1 MIIRMLRS
9 ALQEA
14 VAQVAKAVSPRTT
27 IPILS
32 GIKIEVSGEGMT
44 LTASDTDI
52 SIRCFIPATAE
63 DKTIITV
70 EREGSVVLP
79 AKFFAEI
86 VRKLPAD
93 EIRMEVHDQF
103 QTTITSGATEVQL
116 VGLDPE
122 EFPVLPIVQEDRVF
136 SMPGSL
142 LQTMIERTV
151 FAVSTNESTPVLTGV
166 LWQLQNGELRCLA
179 TDRHRLSSSTAW
191 LQTDESLRFS
201 DVVISGRTLNELVKI
216 IPNQEI
222 LVDIVVS
229 DSQVL
234 FKLGHVLF
242 YSRMLEGAY
251 PDTSR
256 IIPQSFKT
264 ELVLPTAAFADAI
277 ERAYLLSREEKT
289 NIVRLSMLDDGTIE
303 ITSSSSEIG
312 KVKEVI
318 QPREM
323 NGEPLRIAFNS
334 KYFIDALRVIDS
346 EEIFLGFNG
355 PMSPIILRPRDR
367 DDNLHLILPYRTNG

>member
-1 MIIRMLRS
+1 MIVRMQRS

-14 VAQVAKAVSPRTT
+14 VAQVSRAVSPRTT
-27 IPILS
+27 IPILG
-32 GIKIEVSGEGMT
+32 GIKIEVGSEGMV

-52 SIRCFIPATAE
+52 SIRSFIPATME
-63 DKTIITV
+63 DRSIITV

-79 AKFFAEI
+79 AKFFTDI
-86 VRKLPAD
+86 VRKLPD
-93 EIRMEVHDQF
+93 EEIRMEVHDRF
-103 QTTITSGATEVQL
+103 LATITSGATEVQL

-122 EFPVLPIVQEDRVF
+122 EFPVLPSIQEDRVF
-136 SMPGSL
+136 SLPGSL
-142 LQTMIERTV
+142 LQAMIERTV

-166 LWQLQNGELRCLA
+166 LWQLQNGVLKCLA
-179 TDRHRLSSSTAW
+179 TDRHRLSSSTAR
-191 LQTDESLRFS
+191 LGTDESLRFS
-201 DVVISGRTLNELVKI
+201 DVVISGRTLNELMKI

-234 FKLGHVLF
+234 FKLGNVLF
-242 YSRMLEGAY
+242 FARMLDGQY

-256 IIPQSFKT
+256 IIPQTFKT
-264 ELVLPTAAFADAI
+264 EMVLPTAVFADAI

-289 NIVRLSMLDDGTIE
+289 NIVRLSMLEDGMIE
-303 ITSSSSEIG
+303 IMSSSSEIG

-318 QPREM
+318 RPIEL

-355 PMSPIILRPRDR
+355 PMSPIVLRPREH